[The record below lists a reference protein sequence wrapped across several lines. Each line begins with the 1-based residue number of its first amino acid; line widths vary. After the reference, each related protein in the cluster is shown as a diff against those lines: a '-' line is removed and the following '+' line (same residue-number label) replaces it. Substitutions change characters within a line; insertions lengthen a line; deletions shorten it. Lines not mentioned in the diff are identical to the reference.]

1 MRDPYSL
8 EAEHGVLGAMMMRP
22 DLIADISAE
31 LTASDFYFEDHGDI
45 FKAIVS
51 LDDGKTGI
59 DIISVAEKIGSLENG
74 DSPLSYLGQIH
85 RNTPSA
91 ANAMTYCRIVK
102 ERSLDRMLLGV
113 AQKVNELA
121 YSDLPAVDKIAQSQA
136 AVLAVDGD
144 LEDDGEVEL
153 SDYLRDYVEVQQRRH
168 DMKGMLNGLSTGLKE
183 LDEAVMGIRGG
194 QLVVIA
200 GRAKMGKTTFAMN
213 MVRHNIIREGKKGA
227 VISLEMSRT
236 ELTDRMVAAEGSIPM
251 GKIKSGEAASEYGA
265 EMTGALALLNK
276 AKVRI
281 LDRPG
286 WTMSK
291 IRTWARKRKRR
302 YGLDFLVI
310 DHLGLL
316 QAEVAGHTALQRTSD
331 ATMNAKLLA
340 KELDIPVIL
349 LCQLNRALEQRTD
362 KRPMPSDLRD
372 SGTIEQDADMVLFV
386 YRDDYYH
393 KDSPH
398 KGIAEIIIGIARDIE
413 CKTIY
418 AAYDGQYN
426 RFRDLAPGSLPEPRQ
441 EQPKQKGRGMSF

>member
-22 DLIADISAE
+22 DLIADISSELSAE
-31 LTASDFYFEDHGDI
+31 DFHFEGHGGI

-59 DIISVAEKIGSLENG
+59 DIISVAEKIGMMDNG
-74 DSPLSYLGQIH
+74 ESPIAYLGQIH

-102 ERSLDRMLLGV
+102 ERSLDRKLIEA
-113 AQKVNELA
+113 AQRVSELA
-121 YSDLPAVDKIAQSQA
+121 YSDLPTHDKVAQAQSS
-136 AVLAVDGD
+136 VLAVDGSLD
-144 LEDDGEVEL
+144 DDGEVQIGDYL
-153 SDYLRDYVEVQQRRH
+153 SDYVEIQQKRFDNR
-168 DMKGMLNGLSTGLKE
+168 GMLDGLPTGLAD
-183 LDEAVMGIRGG
+183 LDEVMMGMKGG
-194 QLVVIA
+194 QLIVIA
-200 GRAKMGKTTFAMN
+200 GRAKMGKTTCAMGF
-213 MVRHNIIREGKKGA
+213 VRHNVIRAGKKGA

-236 ELTDRMVAAEGSIPM
+236 ELTDRMMAAEGSIPLDKLKN
-251 GKIKSGEAASEYGA
+251 GQAAGDYGD
-265 EMTGALALLNK
+265 EMTAALAKIQK
-276 AKVRI
+276 ANLTV

-316 QAEVAGHTALQRTSD
+316 SPETPNQTPLQRASE

-372 SGTIEQDADMVLFV
+372 SGTIEQDADIVLFV
-386 YRDDYYH
+386 YRDEVYN
-393 KDSPH
+393 KDSQH

-418 AAYDGQYN
+418 TVYEGQYN
-426 RFRDLAPGSLPEPRQ
+426 RFRDLAPGSLPSVEEAPR
-441 EQPKQKGRGMSF
+441 KTRGMQL

>member
-1 MRDPYSL
+1 MREPYSL
-8 EAEHGVLGAMMMRP
+8 EAEHGVLGAMMIRP
-22 DLIADISAE
+22 DLIADISSE
-31 LTASDFYFEDHGDI
+31 LTSADFYFEDHGDI

-59 DIISVAEKIGSLENG
+59 DIISVAEKVGALENG
-74 DSPLSYLGQIH
+74 DSPLAYLGQVH
-85 RNTPSA
+85 KNTPSA

-102 ERSLDRMLLGV
+102 ERSLDRLLIE
-113 AQKVNELA
+113 AAKKVGELA
-121 YSDLPAVDKIAQSQA
+121 YSDMPTADKVAQAQSV
-136 AVLAVDGD
+136 VLAVDGAMD
-144 LEDDGEVEL
+144 EDGEVEI
-153 SDYLRDYVEVQQRRH
+153 SDYLHDYVEVQQLRH
-168 DMKGMLNGLSTGLKE
+168 DMKGMLNGLPTGLSD
-183 LDEAVMGIRGG
+183 LDKAVMGLKGG
-194 QLVVIA
+194 QLIVVA
-200 GRAKMGKTTFAMN
+200 GRAKMGKTTFAMT
-213 MVRHNIIREGKKGA
+213 MVREMAIRAKKRGA

-236 ELTDRMVAAEGSIPM
+236 ELTDRMVAAEGSIPLD
-251 GKIKSGEAASEYGA
+251 KLKNGEAASEYGA
-265 EMTGALALLNK
+265 EMTAALGRINGAGLT
-276 AKVRI
+276 I

-302 YGLDFLVI
+302 KGLDFLVI

-316 QAEVAGHTALQRTSD
+316 SPETAGQTALQRTSE

-349 LCQLNRALEQRTD
+349 LCQLNRALEQRHD

-386 YRDDYYH
+386 YRDEVYNPDTPY
-393 KDSPH
+393 

-418 AAYDGQYN
+418 SVYEGQYN
-426 RFRDLAPGSLPEPRQ
+426 RFRDLAPGYLPEPRQ
-441 EQPKQKGRGMSF
+441 EPEPRKRNRGF